1 MGEEGKHRETN
12 GKRKRKGER
21 GREREDGRD
30 DVILSVFPRGDSIA
44 C

>member
-1 MGEEGKHRETN
+1 MER
-12 GKRKRKGER
+12 ER

>member
-1 MGEEGKHRETN
+1 MER
-12 GKRKRKGER
+12 ER
-21 GREREDGRD
+21 GKEREDGEREDGRD

>member
-1 MGEEGKHRETN
+1 MER
-12 GKRKRKGER
+12 ER

-30 DVILSVFPRGDSIA
+30 DVILSVLPRGDSIA

>member
-1 MGEEGKHRETN
+1 MSGR
-12 GKRKRKGER
+12 R
-21 GREREDGRD
+21 GQAQGDKWKEKEDGEREDGRD